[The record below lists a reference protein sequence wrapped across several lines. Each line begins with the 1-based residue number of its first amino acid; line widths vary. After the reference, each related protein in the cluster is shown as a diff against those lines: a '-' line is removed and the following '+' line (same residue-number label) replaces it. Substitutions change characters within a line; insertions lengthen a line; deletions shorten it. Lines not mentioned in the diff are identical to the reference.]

1 MSRHERRAA
10 AKQPSGSTALGKPSK
25 AENTTELYAR
35 GQVHLAA
42 GRHVEA
48 LQCYLHA
55 LKLVPDHGTMPSD
68 VRFPSSS
75 SSSIKRH
82 RHISIAGTNCSAPR
96 HDAVHAG
103 SSAAASLCRSCGCV
117 RLSWVCSRR
126 GSMVCR
132 PELTTQLLKRISAAA
147 HIGIECVHRIHEDP
161 LPNQARA
168 ATVAAASLD
177 RPVGEHRL
185 PVFAAH
191 DQAVDGRQKK
201 RSASVTLPSSPL
213 PSEVQRDLDG
223 TLDQPRQRFAHKKRS
238 AWSQNRS

>member
-1 MSRHERRAA
+1 MGRCLQMCGSPLRA
-10 AKQPSGSTALGKPSK
+10 Q
-25 AENTTELYAR
+25 
-35 GQVHLAA
+35 
-42 GRHVEA
+42 
-48 LQCYLHA
+48 
-55 LKLVPDHGTMPSD
+55 
-68 VRFPSSS
+68 
-75 SSSIKRH
+75 
-82 RHISIAGTNCSAPR
+82 
-96 HDAVHAG
+96 
-103 SSAAASLCRSCGCV
+103 AASRGTVISRSLARTAAHHAMTLYMRARALRPRCRSCGCV

-238 AWSQNRS
+238 ALSQNRS